1 MQPKIELLSPELVGQ
16 VLDEAFQL
24 LRTVGVKVHSA
35 AARRLLAEGGALV
48 QEDTEIVLIPESLVR
63 QALETVPGPF
73 ELFDRDGENPLHF
86 GDDAVHFDPGS
97 CGVHMLEA
105 QNLVHRP
112 SYTDDLI
119 QIVKLVEMLPQYDAQ
134 STAVVCNEVPK
145 QIGDLYRLYLVLL
158 FSKKPI
164 ITGAFSKQTAHFMFD
179 MLALFRGGREGLKQ
193 KPLAVFDVCPS
204 PPMIWSD
211 FAAQNLIDLARAG
224 VPAEIVSMPLAGAA
238 APVTLIGAVVQH
250 TVETLSGIT
259 LHQLAQAGAPVIWG
273 GAPAIFDMRY
283 GTTPMGAIETA
294 MIDVATAQIGK
305 SLGIP
310 THTYLGASDAKLVD
324 AQAGFES
331 GMSALIGALAGIN
344 MISGAG
350 MLDFLACQSLEK
362 LVIDAEIIGMIKRLL
377 KGIEVHTD
385 TLATALFENN
395 RFHFKGDFLRQ
406 RITRQLFPVEQVLP
420 SDVIDRSSLRLWEEA
435 GKPDAFQRAGAR
447 VRDLLANY
455 RRPPIDEA
463 CQEALVAMV
472 RELAKEAGLDSLP
485 KLPGVVE

>member
-1 MQPKIELLSPELVGQ
+1 MQPKIELLSPELVGR

-24 LRTVGVKVHSA
+24 LQTVGVKVQSP

-48 QEDTEIVLIPESLVR
+48 QEDTEVVFIPESLVR
-63 QALETVPGPF
+63 QALATVPSTF
-73 ELFDRDGENPLHF
+73 QLFNRDGEDSLHL
-86 GDDAVHFDPGS
+86 GGDAVHFDPGS

-105 QNLVHRP
+105 KSLVHRP
-112 SYTDDLI
+112 SCTEDLI
-119 QIVKLVEMLPQYDAQ
+119 QIIKLTEMLPQYDAQ
-134 STAVVCNEVPK
+134 STALVCNEVPK
-145 QIGDLYRLYLVLL
+145 QIGDLYRLYLVLM

-179 MLALFRGGREGLKQ
+179 MLALFRGGREGLRQ
-193 KPLAVFDVCPS
+193 KPMAIFDVCPS

-211 FAAQNLIDLARAG
+211 FAAQNLIDLAQAW
-224 VPAEIVSMPLAGAA
+224 VPAEIVSMPLAGVA

-250 TVETLSGIT
+250 AVETLSGIT

-305 SLGIP
+305 ALGIP

-324 AQAGFES
+324 AQAGLES

-362 LVIDAEIIGMIKRLL
+362 LVIDAEIIGMVKRLL
-377 KGIEVHTD
+377 KGIEVHSE
-385 TLATALFENN
+385 TLATALFEDF
-395 RFHFKGDFLRQ
+395 RFRFKGDFLRQ
-406 RITRQLFPVEQVLP
+406 RITRQLFPVEQYLP
-420 SDVIDRSSLRLWEEA
+420 SEVIDRGSLRLWEEV
-435 GKPDAFQRAGAR
+435 GKPDAFQRAG
-447 VRDLLANY
+447 VR
-455 RRPPIDEA
+455 
-463 CQEALVAMV
+463 V
-472 RELAKEAGLDSLP
+472 RELLENYQRPLIDEHCQDTLIALVEELAREAGMDALP
-485 KLPGVVE
+485 EILRK

>member
-1 MQPKIELLSPELVGQ
+1 
-16 VLDEAFQL
+16 
-24 LRTVGVKVHSA
+24 
-35 AARRLLAEGGALV
+35 
-48 QEDTEIVLIPESLVR
+48 
-63 QALETVPGPF
+63 
-73 ELFDRDGENPLHF
+73 
-86 GDDAVHFDPGS
+86 
-97 CGVHMLEA
+97 
-105 QNLVHRP
+105 
-112 SYTDDLI
+112 
-119 QIVKLVEMLPQYDAQ
+119 
-134 STAVVCNEVPK
+134 
-145 QIGDLYRLYLVLL
+145 
-158 FSKKPI
+158 
-164 ITGAFSKQTAHFMFD
+164 
-179 MLALFRGGREGLKQ
+179 
-193 KPLAVFDVCPS
+193 
-204 PPMIWSD
+204 
-211 FAAQNLIDLARAG
+211 
-224 VPAEIVSMPLAGAA
+224 
-238 APVTLIGAVVQH
+238 
-250 TVETLSGIT
+250 LSGIT

-472 RELAKEAGLDSLP
+472 RELAKEAGLDSLS

>member
-1 MQPKIELLSPELVGQ
+1 MQPKIELLSPELVGR

-24 LRTVGVKVHSA
+24 LQTVGVKVQSP

-48 QEDTEIVLIPESLVR
+48 QEDTEVVFIPESLVR
-63 QALETVPGPF
+63 QALATVPSTF
-73 ELFDRDGENPLHF
+73 QLFNRDGEDSLHL
-86 GDDAVHFDPGS
+86 GGDAVHFDPGS

-105 QNLVHRP
+105 KSLVHRP
-112 SYTDDLI
+112 SCTEDLI
-119 QIVKLVEMLPQYDAQ
+119 QIIKLTEMLPQYDAQ
-134 STAVVCNEVPK
+134 STALVCNEVPK
-145 QIGDLYRLYLVLL
+145 QIGDLYRLYLVLM

-179 MLALFRGGREGLKQ
+179 MLALFRGGREGLRQ
-193 KPLAVFDVCPS
+193 KPMAIFDVCPS

-211 FAAQNLIDLARAG
+211 FAAQNLIDLAQAW
-224 VPAEIVSMPLAGAA
+224 VPAEIVSMPLAGVA

-250 TVETLSGIT
+250 AVETLSGIT

-305 SLGIP
+305 ALGIP

-324 AQAGFES
+324 AQAGLES

-362 LVIDAEIIGMIKRLL
+362 LVIDAEIIGMVKRLL
-377 KGIEVHTD
+377 KGIEVHSE
-385 TLATALFENN
+385 TLATALFEDF
-395 RFHFKGDFLRQ
+395 RFRFKGDFLRQ
-406 RITRQLFPVEQVLP
+406 RITRQLFPVEQYLP
-420 SDVIDRSSLRLWEEA
+420 SEVIDRGSLRLWEEV
-435 GKPDAFQRAGAR
+435 GKPDAFQRAGVR
-447 VRDLLANY
+447 VRELLENY
-455 RRPPIDEA
+455 QRPPIDEH
-463 CQEALVAMV
+463 CQDTLIALVE
-472 RELAKEAGLDSLP
+472 ELAREAGMDALP
-485 KLPGVVE
+485 EILRK